1 MPQYRHLAPRETTG
15 HQPSDGTVHKLFE
28 KNGGLCSNAAVHGPG
43 GAGAKLGGRCC
54 SGPACRQ
61 TNGRALL
68 PRQVCPRRNCPR
80 SHAGHWL
87 WCWSGLRGGMRACAF
102 ACAMRLVAGMHSTLL
117 WPAPTSR
124 HWAQAAQSS
133 AICQALQHAKTRWR
147 HLRTSHRVSG
157 LVQLRY

>member
-1 MPQYRHLAPRETTG
+1 VQTSRTARDHRPPAVRWHGAQINR
-15 HQPSDGTVHKLFE
+15 
-28 KNGGLCSNAAVHGPG
+28 KNGGYAATRLCMALAAQVQSLE
-43 GAGAKLGGRCC
+43 AGAALGLLAAKPTGGRFC
-54 SGPACRQ
+54 P
-61 TNGRALL
+61 GRSV
-68 PRQVCPRRNCPR
+68 P
-80 SHAGHWL
+80 HATARVHTLGTGWG
-87 WCWSGLRGGMRACAF
+87 WSGLRGGMRACAF
-102 ACAMRLVAGMHSTLL
+102 ACAMRLVAGMHSTRL